1 MNSCGLTWEQW
12 FTMMNASKRTAED
25 FIQSV
30 FAPTVTVQ
38 CTSDAEDVCRRNNL
52 SFAELLQP
60 FCQQV
65 EVSVRPPNLL
75 QGSVAAKLHLNIR
88 DLNSPVPQLAA
99 AKKLLNDSVSNVQP
113 PLNED
118 AASLTKIKAGS
129 YNLLVSTSTPWFY
142 SYRDAFFRVL
152 PPLEHDFT
160 RHFLACIF
168 VVSSEH
174 GSPEEE
180 LEKMAQGH
188 QAGQSE
194 GSQRWFFPQCLKYYL
209 LLHDVS
215 QGNQTKAEAS
225 FQTLKRNYGA
235 NSCHL
240 LQMNSVPANDPSAM
254 SLPDVW
260 SPFLHLDAPD
270 KVMSNLEGPDK
281 LRGSNSSLDVD
292 AFQQGEEV
300 IPSEEAPR
308 EKCGVQ
314 HPLLSSG
321 DSSPPTLEPQLVEE
335 KGWQRKPGSRLGSCL
350 AQSDRARLRVFIQE
364 FCSQAL
370 VPYVEEQMRIL
381 NDQVT
386 NKKGI
391 HRSFMSMKKLF
402 AGSKTNPQ
410 GPHASVNSVV
420 YGQDAPE
427 LQVRRLGDLA
437 FLFQLYEFAY
447 QAYHS
452 AKRDFS
458 GDSAWLHLAGA
469 QEMAALAVFMAG
481 VSAQRPFPV
490 RYMDSAIDL
499 YLNTCKVPQLATRA
513 ALLSAECLWQVNQA
527 SVAAGQLIRLTSEGS
542 DLRSALLLEQAALC
556 FLRATPTC
564 PRKFAFH
571 LVLAGHRF
579 AKAAHRRHALH
590 AYSQA
595 LQVYQGRGWS
605 LAEGHMQFTIGR
617 QSAQLKQLV
626 RAREA
631 FHRLLAQRS
640 AQSPSQQLLF
650 LREFLLVLR
659 TQAGAERVELP
670 VPRVSEGATR
680 VLLGAEGSPP
690 GELWLEEMAARAAHG
705 GILPLTFRPQLSCL
719 SSSTDNSAR
728 PLAVVLEPITVE
740 LELHNPL
747 QIALQLTDM
756 YLLWTFTA
764 SDDSGIV
771 SNDNDLGQV
780 CDLDGIIKTDV
791 LSEVLLEPDQI
802 QKVQLQ
808 VCPQQCGQLQIG
820 GLAYCLGLSA
830 AQREAAA
837 PLGPLPSPVRGYQP
851 LTVPTKGSPVLP
863 LKGVRPD
870 LRLQPAVVGP
880 MPRLMVTF
888 SELPSQLLC
897 GEVRKAT
904 VELRNADGCPALHSL
919 RLACAQPHLFCLC
932 SVSDDEDEAYHEE
945 PLRPSPP
952 VLAQAPPLAWVQVPA
967 VGAHMEGGQGV
978 ALPFWLRGSEKPGRH
993 VLHLLFYYQGPQ
1005 GQLSHRV
1012 LWRQIS
1018 FTTLPSL
1025 TLQASVRQ
1033 SVSLGVANSPDGALI
1048 SLQASNACESDGLS
1062 GVDLSLLQVTCVSR
1076 VWSLVPL
1083 TSHPKL
1089 GTPVVKPQET
1099 KNLILR
1105 VTPFSS
1111 KLSQD
1116 NTTVVSQ
1123 LPLTR
1128 VQLES
1133 GRSPCL
1139 EFCSWWGQE
1148 LPLPGSD
1155 TLGPP
1160 GALPV
1165 PDETPALPPL
1175 EITLAVIWKA
1185 AVEQD
1190 GSVRVVRG
1198 QHHVVLRE
1206 FHTVYSSLPGHK
1218 PSDLKPAIPVYPAI
1232 GLVAPTFQYVRCALV
1247 HPVHVKHDF
1256 VTNRLLVIPVS
1267 LLVYNPSFRPV
1278 TVTVEP
1284 GNRTPAAAT
1293 SPTTTPDVV
1302 ATDVG
1307 GFSWTTAVRRHLP
1320 IKSHATAAVALSAT
1334 FSKAGTYNMAAL
1346 HVSVLTDDGRLSHE
1360 LLCPSLMVVQQ
1371 PQTL

>member
-1 MNSCGLTWEQW
+1 MNA
-12 FTMMNASKRTAED
+12 ASKRTAED
-25 FIQSV
+25 FIQGV

-38 CTSDAEDVCRRNNL
+38 CSSDAEDVCRRNNL

-65 EVSVRPPNLL
+65 EVTVRLPNII
-75 QGSVAAKLHLNIR
+75 QGTTTAKLQLCIR
-88 DLNSPVPQLAA
+88 DLNCPLPQLAA
-99 AKKLLNDSVSNVQP
+99 AKKLLNDSVAYVQP
-113 PLNED
+113 PLSEN
-118 AASLTKIKAGS
+118 AATLTKIKAGN

-174 GSPEEE
+174 ACPEEE
-180 LEKMAQGH
+180 LEKMVQSH

-194 GSQRWFFPQCLKYYL
+194 GGQRWFFPQCLKYYV

-215 QGNQTKAEAS
+215 LGNQAKAEAS
-225 FQTLKRNYGA
+225 FQVLKKNHGATL
-235 NSCHL
+235 CHL
-240 LQMNSVPANDPSAM
+240 LQVNSVAANDPIVAG
-254 SLPDVW
+254 LPDVW
-260 SPFLHLDAPD
+260 SPFLQLDAPD
-270 KVMSNLEGPDK
+270 KAISNLEGPAK
-281 LRGSNSSLDVD
+281 LRESNTSLDED
-292 AFQQGEEV
+292 AFQQGEEMIV
-300 IPSEEAPR
+300 PDEAAK
-308 EKCGVQ
+308 EKCSVH

-321 DSSPPTLEPQLVEE
+321 DSSPPTVEPPIVEE

-350 AQSDRARLRVFIQE
+350 TQSDRARLRVFVQE

-370 VPYVEEQMRIL
+370 VPYVEEQMRLL

-391 HRSFMSMKKLF
+391 HRSLMSMKKLF
-402 AGSKTNPQ
+402 AGSKTSPQ

-481 VSAQRPFPV
+481 VNAQRPFPV

-513 ALLSAECLWQVNQA
+513 ALLSAECLWQVGQA

-556 FLRATPTC
+556 FLRAVPAC

-595 LQVYQGRGWS
+595 LQVYEGRGWS

-659 TQAGAERVELP
+659 TQAGPERVELP
-670 VPRVSEGATR
+670 VPRLGSTRLLLGPEGA
-680 VLLGAEGSPP
+680 PP
-690 GELWLEEMAARAAHG
+690 GEPWLEEVAARAAHG
-705 GILPLTFRPQLSCL
+705 GALPLAFRTQLSCV
-719 SSSTDNSAR
+719 SAATDNSVR
-728 PLAVVLEPITVE
+728 PLAVLLEPITVE
-740 LELHNPL
+740 MELHNPL
-747 QIALQLTDM
+747 QIALQLTSV
-756 YLLWTFTA
+756 YLLWSFTP
-764 SDDSGIV
+764 SGNHEVIRNDDDMAQDGS
-771 SNDNDLGQV
+771 
-780 CDLDGIIKTDV
+780 LDEIIRTDV
-791 LSEVLLEPDQI
+791 LKEVLLEPEQT

-808 VCPQQCGQLQIG
+808 VCPLQQGELHVE
-820 GLAYCLGLSA
+820 GLAYSLGLSE

-837 PLGPLPSPVRGYQP
+837 PLGPLPSPVQGYQQ
-851 LTVPTKGSPVLP
+851 LTLPTRGSLAHPSKGA
-863 LKGVRPD
+863 RPD
-870 LRLQPAVVGP
+870 LRLHPTIVGP
-880 MPRLMVTF
+880 MPLLTVCF

-897 GEVRKAT
+897 GEVRRAT
-904 VELRNADGCPALHSL
+904 LEVRNGAGCPPLHSL
-919 RLACAQPHLFCLC
+919 LLASAQPQWFCLC
-932 SVSDDEDEAYHEE
+932 AEQEAYQEE
-945 PLRPSPP
+945 PLLRPGEAP
-952 VLAQAPPLAWVQVPA
+952 LAQQLAHAPALSWARPILAPE
-967 VGAHMEGGQGV
+967 GGSPRLLEGGQV
-978 ALPFWLRGSEKPGRH
+978 VRMPFWLRGAEKPGRH
-993 VLHLLFYYQGPQ
+993 VLRLLFYYQGPSP
-1005 GQLSHRV
+1005 GQLTHRI
-1012 LWRQIS
+1012 LWHQIS

-1025 TLQASVRQ
+1025 SLQASVRP
-1033 SVSLGVANSPDGALI
+1033 SVSLGVAGSPDGALV
-1048 SLQASNACESDGLS
+1048 SLQATNTCEAEGL
-1062 GVDLSLLQVTCVSR
+1062 GGIDLSLLQVTSVSPA
-1076 VWSLVPL
+1076 WTLVPL
-1083 TSHPKL
+1083 TAHPKF
-1089 GTPVVKPQET
+1089 GSPVVKPQET
-1099 KNLILR
+1099 KNLVFR

-1116 NTTVVSQ
+1116 DTTVVSH

-1128 VQLES
+1128 VQVES

-1139 EFCSWWGQE
+1139 EFCSWWGQD
-1148 LPLPGSD
+1148 LPLPGGADTFGYSGAGSLSD
-1155 TLGPP
+1155 TESAPS
-1160 GALPV
+1160 
-1165 PDETPALPPL
+1165 PL
-1175 EITLAVIWKA
+1175 DVTLAVIWKA
-1185 AVEQD
+1185 AMEQD
-1190 GSVRVVRG
+1190 GSVQVVRG

-1206 FHTVYSSLPGHK
+1206 FHTVYSSLPGHR
-1218 PSDLKPAIPVYPAI
+1218 PTDLRPVIPVYPAV
-1232 GLVAPTFQYVRCALV
+1232 GLVAPMFQYVRCALV
-1247 HPVHVKHDF
+1247 HPVQVKHDF

-1267 LLVYNPSFRPV
+1267 LLVHNPSFRPV

-1284 GNRTPAAAT
+1284 GNRMPAAAT
-1293 SPTTTPDVV
+1293 SPSTTPDLVT
-1302 ATDVG
+1302 TDVG

-1320 IKSHATAAVALSAT
+1320 IRSHTTASVALSAT

-1371 PQTL
+1371 PETL

>member
-1 MNSCGLTWEQW
+1 
-12 FTMMNASKRTAED
+12 MMNANKRTAED
-25 FIQSV
+25 FIQGV

-38 CTSDAEDVCRRNNL
+38 CSSDAEDVCRRNNL

-65 EVSVRPPNLL
+65 EVSVRPPNVL
-75 QGSVAAKLHLNIR
+75 QGTIAAKLHLNIR

-99 AKKLLNDSVSNVQP
+99 AKKLLNDSVANVQP
-113 PLNED
+113 PLAENT
-118 AASLTKIKAGS
+118 ASLTKIKAGS

-168 VVSSEH
+168 VVSTEH
-174 GSPEEE
+174 ACPEEE

-188 QAGQSE
+188 QTGQSE
-194 GSQRWFFPQCLKYYL
+194 GGQRWFFPQCLKYYL
-209 LLHDVS
+209 LLHDMSLGS
-215 QGNQTKAEAS
+215 QAKAEAS
-225 FQTLKRNYGA
+225 FQVLKKNFGTT
-235 NSCHL
+235 SCHL
-240 LQMNSVPANDPSAM
+240 LQMNSASANDPSAA

-270 KVMSNLEGPDK
+270 KQVIGSLEGPAT
-281 LRGSNSSLDVD
+281 LRESNSSLDESV
-292 AFQQGEEV
+292 FQQGEEAV
-300 IPSEEAPR
+300 PLEQAAK
-308 EKCGVQ
+308 EKGGVH

-321 DSSPPTLEPQLVEE
+321 DSSPPTLEPPLVEE

-350 AQSDRARLRVFIQE
+350 TQSDQARLRVFVQE

-391 HRSFMSMKKLF
+391 HRSLMSMKKLF

-452 AKRDFS
+452 AKRDFN

-481 VSAQRPFPV
+481 VNAQRPFPV

-499 YLNTCKVPQLATRA
+499 YLNTCKVPHLATRA
-513 ALLSAECLWQVNQA
+513 ALLSAECLWQVGQA

-659 TQAGAERVELP
+659 TQAGSGRVELP
-670 VPRVSEGATR
+670 VPRVCEGTIR
-680 VLLGAEGSPP
+680 LVLGAEGSPP
-690 GELWLEEMAARAAHG
+690 GEPWLEEVAARAAHG
-705 GILPLTFRPQLSCL
+705 GALPLTFRPQLSCL
-719 SSSTDNSAR
+719 SSATDNSVR
-728 PLAVVLEPITVE
+728 PLAVVFEPITVE
-740 LELHNPL
+740 MELHNPL
-747 QIALQLTDM
+747 QIALQLTNM
-756 YLLWTFTA
+756 HLLWTFTPL
-764 SDDSGIV
+764 DDSGVV
-771 SNDNDLGQV
+771 SNDGDTVQD
-780 CDLDGIIKTDV
+780 CDLDGVIRTDI
-791 LSEVLLEPDQI
+791 LSEVLLEPEQT
-802 QKVQLQ
+802 QKVQLK
-808 VCPQQCGQLQIG
+808 VRPQQRGQLQVG
-820 GLAYCLGLSA
+820 GLAYCLGLSP

-837 PLGPLPSPVRGYQP
+837 PLGPLPSPVHGYQP
-851 LTVPTKGSPVLP
+851 LTLPAKTSPALP
-863 LKGVRPD
+863 LKGPRPD
-870 LRLQPAVVGP
+870 WRLQPTVVGA
-880 MPRLMVTF
+880 MPRLTVTF

-897 GEVRKAT
+897 GEVWKAT
-904 VELRNADGCPALHSL
+904 LKLHNAEGCPALHSL
-919 RLACAQPHLFCLC
+919 RLACAQPQLFCLC
-932 SVSDDEDEAYHEE
+932 SASDEEDEAYHEE

-952 VLAQAPPLAWVQVPA
+952 VLAQARPLAWVQAPA
-967 VGAHMEGGQGV
+967 VGACMEGGQAV
-978 ALPFWLRGSEKPGRH
+978 VLPFWLRGAEKPGRH
-993 VLHLLFYYQGPQ
+993 VLRLLFYYQGPQ

-1012 LWRQIS
+1012 LWHQIS

-1025 TLQASVRQ
+1025 TLQASARQ
-1033 SVSLGVANSPDGALI
+1033 SVSLGIGGSPDGALL
-1048 SLQASNACESDGLS
+1048 SLQVSNACETEGLDGF
-1062 GVDLSLLQVTCVSR
+1062 DLSLLQVTCVSR

-1083 TSHPKL
+1083 TSHPKF
-1089 GTPVVKPQET
+1089 GSPVLKPQET
-1099 KNLILR
+1099 KNLVLR

-1128 VQLES
+1128 VQVES

-1139 EFCSWWGQE
+1139 EFCSWCGQE
-1148 LPLPGSD
+1148 LSLPGVDAHVPQGAGPASD
-1155 TLGPP
+1155 VGP
-1160 GALPV
+1160 AS
-1165 PDETPALPPL
+1165 PL
-1175 EITLAVIWKA
+1175 LEATLAVIWKA
-1185 AVEQD
+1185 AVDQD

-1198 QHHVVLRE
+1198 QHHVALRE
-1206 FHTVYSSLPGHK
+1206 FYTVYSSLPGHE
-1218 PSDLKPAIPVYPAI
+1218 PTDLKPAIPDYPTI

-1247 HPVHVKHDF
+1247 HPVQVKHDF

-1267 LLVYNPSFRPV
+1267 LLVHNPSFRPV

-1284 GNRTPAAAT
+1284 GNRAPIAPT
-1293 SPTTTPDVV
+1293 SPSTTPDLL
-1302 ATDVG
+1302 AADVG

-1320 IKSHATAAVALSAT
+1320 IKSHTTAAVALSAV

-1346 HVSVLTDDGRLSHE
+1346 QVSVLTDDGRLSHE

>member
-1 MNSCGLTWEQW
+1 
-12 FTMMNASKRTAED
+12 MNANKRTAED
-25 FIQSV
+25 FIQGV

-52 SFAELLQP
+52 SFAELVQP

-75 QGSVAAKLHLNIR
+75 QGSVAAKLHINVR

-99 AKKLLNDSVSNVQP
+99 AKKLLNDSVANVQP
-113 PLNED
+113 PLNEN

-180 LEKMAQGH
+180 FEKMAQGH
-188 QAGQSE
+188 QAGLSE

-215 QGNQTKAEAS
+215 QGNQAKAEAS

-240 LQMNSVPANDPSAM
+240 LQMNSVPANDPSATN
-254 SLPDVW
+254 LPDVW

-270 KVMSNLEGPDK
+270 KVTSNLEGPDK
-281 LRGSNSSLDVD
+281 LRESNSSLDED

-300 IPSEEAPR
+300 IPCEEAPR
-308 EKCGVQ
+308 EKCGVH

-350 AQSDRARLRVFIQE
+350 TQSDRARLRVFVQE

-402 AGSKTNPQ
+402 AGSKTTPQ

-513 ALLSAECLWQVNQA
+513 ALLSAECLWQVGQA

-571 LVLAGHRF
+571 LVLSGHRF

-659 TQAGAERVELP
+659 TQAGPERVELP

-690 GELWLEEMAARAAHG
+690 GEPWLEEMAARATHG
-705 GILPLTFRPQLSCL
+705 GILPLTFRPQLNCL
-719 SSSTDNSAR
+719 NSSTDNSVR

-747 QIALQLTDM
+747 QIALQLTEM

-764 SDDSGIV
+764 SDDSGVV
-771 SNDNDLGQV
+771 SNDSDLGQD
-780 CDLDGIIKTDV
+780 CDVDGIVKTDI
-791 LSEVLLEPDQI
+791 LSEVLLEPEQT
-802 QKVQLQ
+802 QKVQLR
-808 VCPQQCGQLQIG
+808 VCPQKCGQLQIG

-851 LTVPTKGSPVLP
+851 LTVPAKACPVLP
-863 LKGVRPD
+863 LKGARPD
-870 LRLQPAVVGP
+870 LRLQPTVVGP
-880 MPRLMVTF
+880 MPRLTVTF
-888 SELPSQLLC
+888 SELPGQLLC

-919 RLACAQPHLFCLC
+919 RLACAQPQLFCLC
-932 SVSDDEDEAYHEE
+932 PVSDDEDEAYHEE

-952 VLAQAPPLAWVQVPA
+952 VLAQAPPLAWVQAPA

-978 ALPFWLRGSEKPGRH
+978 ALPFWLRGAEKPGRH

-1012 LWRQIS
+1012 LWHQIS

-1033 SVSLGVANSPDGALI
+1033 SVSLGVAGSPDGALI
-1048 SLQASNACESDGLS
+1048 SLQVSNACETDGLS

-1089 GTPVVKPQET
+1089 GTTVVKPQET

-1148 LPLPGSD
+1148 LPLPGSE
-1155 TLGPP
+1155 TMGHP
-1160 GALPV
+1160 GAVSVV
-1165 PDETPALPPL
+1165 PDETPALQPL

-1190 GSVRVVRG
+1190 GSVRVVKG

-1218 PSDLKPAIPVYPAI
+1218 PADLKPAIPVYPSVS
-1232 GLVAPTFQYVRCALV
+1232 LVAPTFQYVRCALV
-1247 HPVHVKHDF
+1247 HPVQVKHDF

-1267 LLVYNPSFRPV
+1267 LLVHNPSFRPV

-1284 GNRTPAAAT
+1284 GNRAPAAAT
-1293 SPTTTPDVV
+1293 SPTTTPDMV

-1320 IKSHATAAVALSAT
+1320 IKSHTTAAVALSAT

>member
-1 MNSCGLTWEQW
+1 
-12 FTMMNASKRTAED
+12 MMNANKRTAED
-25 FIQSV
+25 FIQGV

-52 SFAELLQP
+52 SFAELVQP

-75 QGSVAAKLHLNIR
+75 QGSVVAKLHINVR

-99 AKKLLNDSVSNVQP
+99 AKKLLNDSVANVQP
-113 PLNED
+113 PLNEN

-180 LEKMAQGH
+180 FEKMAQGH
-188 QAGQSE
+188 QAGLSE

-215 QGNQTKAEAS
+215 QGNQAKAEAS

-240 LQMNSVPANDPSAM
+240 LQMNSVPANDPSATN
-254 SLPDVW
+254 LPDVW

-270 KVMSNLEGPDK
+270 KVTSNLEGPDK
-281 LRGSNSSLDVD
+281 LRESNSSLDED

-300 IPSEEAPR
+300 IPCEEAPR

-321 DSSPPTLEPQLVEE
+321 DSSPPTLEPQVVEE

-350 AQSDRARLRVFIQE
+350 TQSDRARLRVFVQE

-402 AGSKTNPQ
+402 AGSKTTPQ

-513 ALLSAECLWQVNQA
+513 ALLSAECLWQVGQA

-571 LVLAGHRF
+571 LVLSGHRF

-659 TQAGAERVELP
+659 TQAGPERVELP

-690 GELWLEEMAARAAHG
+690 GEPWLEEMAARATHG
-705 GILPLTFRPQLSCL
+705 GILPLTFRPQLNCL
-719 SSSTDNSAR
+719 NSSTDNSVR

-747 QIALQLTDM
+747 QIALQLTEM
-756 YLLWTFTA
+756 YLLWTFTP
-764 SDDSGIV
+764 SCDNGLV
-771 SNDNDLGQV
+771 SNDSDLGQD
-780 CDLDGIIKTDV
+780 CDVDGIVKTDI
-791 LSEVLLEPDQI
+791 LSEVLLEPEQT
-802 QKVQLQ
+802 QKVQLR
-808 VCPQQCGQLQIG
+808 VCPQKCGQLQIG

-851 LTVPTKGSPVLP
+851 LTVPAKACPVLP
-863 LKGVRPD
+863 LKGARPD
-870 LRLQPAVVGP
+870 LRLQPTVVGP
-880 MPRLMVTF
+880 MPRLTVTF
-888 SELPSQLLC
+888 SELPGQLLC

-919 RLACAQPHLFCLC
+919 RLACAQPQLFCLC
-932 SVSDDEDEAYHEE
+932 PVSDDEDEAYHEE

-952 VLAQAPPLAWVQVPA
+952 VLAQAPPLAWVQAPA

-978 ALPFWLRGSEKPGRH
+978 ALPFWLRGAEKPGRH

-1012 LWRQIS
+1012 LWHQIS

-1033 SVSLGVANSPDGALI
+1033 SVSLGVAGSPDGALI
-1048 SLQASNACESDGLS
+1048 SLQVSNACETDGLN

-1089 GTPVVKPQET
+1089 GTTVVKPQET

-1148 LPLPGSD
+1148 LPLPGSE
-1155 TLGPP
+1155 TMGHP
-1160 GALPV
+1160 GAVSVV
-1165 PDETPALPPL
+1165 PDETPALQPL
-1175 EITLAVIWKA
+1175 EITLAVIWKPA
-1185 AVEQD
+1185 
-1190 GSVRVVRG
+1190 
-1198 QHHVVLRE
+1198 
-1206 FHTVYSSLPGHK
+1206 
-1218 PSDLKPAIPVYPAI
+1218 DLKPAIPVYPSVS
-1232 GLVAPTFQYVRCALV
+1232 LVAPTFQYVRCALV
-1247 HPVHVKHDF
+1247 HPVQVKHDF

-1267 LLVYNPSFRPV
+1267 LLVHNPSFRPV

-1284 GNRTPAAAT
+1284 GNRAPAAAT
-1293 SPTTTPDVV
+1293 SPTTTPDMV

-1320 IKSHATAAVALSAT
+1320 IKSHTTAAVALSAT

>member
-1 MNSCGLTWEQW
+1 
-12 FTMMNASKRTAED
+12 MMNANKRTAED
-25 FIQSV
+25 FIQGV

-52 SFAELLQP
+52 SFAELVQP

-75 QGSVAAKLHLNIR
+75 QGSVAAKLHINVR

-99 AKKLLNDSVSNVQP
+99 AKKLLNDSVANVQP
-113 PLNED
+113 PLNEN

-188 QAGQSE
+188 QAGLSE

-215 QGNQTKAEAS
+215 QGNQAKAEAS
-225 FQTLKRNYGA
+225 FQSLKRNYGA

-240 LQMNSVPANDPSAM
+240 LQMNSVPANDPCATN
-254 SLPDVW
+254 LPDVW

-270 KVMSNLEGPDK
+270 KVTSNLEGPDK
-281 LRGSNSSLDVD
+281 LRESNSSLDED

-300 IPSEEAPR
+300 IPCEEAPR

-350 AQSDRARLRVFIQE
+350 TQSDRARLRVFVQE

-402 AGSKTNPQ
+402 AGSKTTPQ

-513 ALLSAECLWQVNQA
+513 ALLSAECLWQVGQA

-571 LVLAGHRF
+571 LVLSGHRF

-659 TQAGAERVELP
+659 TQAGPERVELP

-680 VLLGAEGSPP
+680 VLLGGRGVPA
-690 GELWLEEMAARAAHG
+690 
-705 GILPLTFRPQLSCL
+705 
-719 SSSTDNSAR
+719 STDNSVR

-747 QIALQLTDM
+747 QITLQLTDM

-764 SDDSGIV
+764 SDDSGVV
-771 SNDNDLGQV
+771 SNDSDLGQD
-780 CDLDGIIKTDV
+780 CDVDGIIETDI
-791 LSEVLLEPDQI
+791 LSEVLLEPEQT
-802 QKVQLQ
+802 QKVQLR

-837 PLGPLPSPVRGYQP
+837 PLGPLPSPVKGYQP
-851 LTVPTKGSPVLP
+851 LTVPAKACPVLP
-863 LKGVRPD
+863 LKGTRPD
-870 LRLQPAVVGP
+870 LRLQPTVVGP
-880 MPRLMVTF
+880 MPRLTVTF
-888 SELPSQLLC
+888 SELPGQLLC

-919 RLACAQPHLFCLC
+919 RLACAQPQLFCLC
-932 SVSDDEDEAYHEE
+932 PVSDDEDEAYHEE

-952 VLAQAPPLAWVQVPA
+952 VLAQAPPLAWVQAPA
-967 VGAHMEGGQGV
+967 VGARMEGGQGV
-978 ALPFWLRGSEKPGRH
+978 ALPFWLRGAEKPGRH

-1012 LWRQIS
+1012 LWHQIS

-1033 SVSLGVANSPDGALI
+1033 SVSLGVAGSPDGALI
-1048 SLQASNACESDGLS
+1048 SLQVSNACETDGLS
-1062 GVDLSLLQVTCVSR
+1062 GIDLSLLQVTCVSR

-1083 TSHPKL
+1083 ISNPKL
-1089 GTPVVKPQET
+1089 GTTVVKPQET

-1133 GRSPCL
+1133 AVPV
-1139 EFCSWWGQE
+1139 
-1148 LPLPGSD
+1148 
-1155 TLGPP
+1155 
-1160 GALPV
+1160 V
-1165 PDETPALPPL
+1165 PDETPALQPL

-1218 PSDLKPAIPVYPAI
+1218 PADLKPAIPVYPSVS
-1232 GLVAPTFQYVRCALV
+1232 LVAPTFQYVRCALV
-1247 HPVHVKHDF
+1247 HPVQVKHDF
-1256 VTNRLLVIPVS
+1256 VTNRLLVIPATGHQ
-1267 LLVYNPSFRPV
+1267 LLQQALRRLQ
-1278 TVTVEP
+1278 TWWQLTL
-1284 GNRTPAAAT
+1284 
-1293 SPTTTPDVV
+1293 VV
-1302 ATDVG
+1302 
-1307 GFSWTTAVRRHLP
+1307 L
-1320 IKSHATAAVALSAT
+1320 
-1334 FSKAGTYNMAAL
+1334 AG
-1346 HVSVLTDDGRLSHE
+1346 
-1360 LLCPSLMVVQQ
+1360 QQ
-1371 PQTL
+1371 P